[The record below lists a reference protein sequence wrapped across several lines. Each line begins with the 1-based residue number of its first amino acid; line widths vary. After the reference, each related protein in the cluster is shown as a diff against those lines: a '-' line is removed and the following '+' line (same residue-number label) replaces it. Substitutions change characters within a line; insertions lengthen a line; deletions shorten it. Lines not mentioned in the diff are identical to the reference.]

1 MRELDLNALTREV
14 LTLYESSLGR
24 TVRLE
29 LAPELPHVVGDAAQL
44 RQVIHNLLQNAQDA
58 LADTERPR
66 VTIAT
71 ATADGWVELAV
82 TDNGTGFPEHMMQR
96 VFEPYVTSKPKGTG
110 LGLAIVK
117 KIIEEHG
124 GEVRIAN
131 LAPGGARVTLRFPAA
146 ADRGRVQGAMAQ
158 AKSR

>member
-1 MRELDLNALTREV
+1 
-14 LTLYESSLGR
+14 
-24 TVRLE
+24 
-29 LAPELPHVVGDAAQL
+29 
-44 RQVIHNLLQNAQDA
+44 
-58 LADTERPR
+58 
-66 VTIAT
+66 
-71 ATADGWVELAV
+71 V

-124 GEVRIAN
+124 GEVRVAN
-131 LAPGGARVTLRFPAA
+131 LTPAGARVTLRFPTAA
-146 ADRGRVQGAMAQ
+146 GRDRARGALAQ